1 MSSATRA
8 SFEAVQSASNAALTP
23 SADEAREVLA
33 AARLIESNGQL
44 QTALTDSVASQDARA
59 ALAER
64 IFGQLSSTARGVI
77 ASAARG
83 RWSKPADIVDTLEAV
98 GIQLMA
104 KSADARVVGDELA
117 QFAKTV
123 STAPELELAL
133 SDQRA
138 TGEAKASITDRLL
151 SGKAKEQ
158 TVSIVNHLVRSPR
171 GRRIRALLSI
181 AQQQV
186 AEATGESL
194 ATVTTAKALP
204 ADQVSR
210 LTEGLQR
217 KYGRQLRLAQVIDP
231 TIIGGLRVTVGDDVI
246 DGTIRSK
253 YNDLRLKL
261 G

>member
-23 SADEAREVLA
+23 LAAEAREVLS
-33 AARLIESNGQL
+33 AARLIETNGQL
-44 QTALTDSVASQDARA
+44 QNALTDAVANEDARA

-64 IFGQLSSTARGVI
+64 VFAQLSTTARQVVT
-77 ASAARG
+77 SAARG
-83 RWSKPADIVDTLEAV
+83 RWSKPVDIVEALEAV
-98 GIQLMA
+98 GIQLLA
-104 KSADARVVGDELA
+104 KSGDARQIGNELM
-117 QFAKTV
+117 QFATTV
-123 STAPELELAL
+123 ASAPELELAL

-138 TGEAKASITDRLL
+138 TGEAKASIVEKLL
-151 SGKAKEQ
+151 SSKAQEQ
-158 TVSIVNHLVRSPR
+158 TVSILTHLVRSPR
-171 GRRIRALLSI
+171 GRRIRTLLQA
-181 AQQQV
+181 AQKSV

-194 ATVTTAKALP
+194 ATVTTARELP
-204 ADQVSR
+204 AAQLTR
-210 LTEGLQR
+210 LAEGLQR
-217 KYGRQLRLAQVIDP
+217 RYGRSLRLTQVIDP